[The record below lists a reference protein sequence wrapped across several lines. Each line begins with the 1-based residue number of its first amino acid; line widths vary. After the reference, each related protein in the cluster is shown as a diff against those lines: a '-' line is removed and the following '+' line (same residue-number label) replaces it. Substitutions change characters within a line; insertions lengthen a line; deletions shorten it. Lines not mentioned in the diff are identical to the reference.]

1 MLEAILGLLQI
12 LKYRGLVTS
21 IGVAG
26 YISIVPLYWFK
37 DSKQRVDPLLVS
49 IGRSIENDQGSKLE
63 SCKT

>member
-26 YISIVPLYWFK
+26 YIIIVPLYWFK

-63 SCKT
+63 SCKL

>member
-26 YISIVPLYWFK
+26 YIIIVPLYWFK

-49 IGRSIENDQGSKLE
+49 IGRSIEMIKGLN
-63 SCKT
+63 